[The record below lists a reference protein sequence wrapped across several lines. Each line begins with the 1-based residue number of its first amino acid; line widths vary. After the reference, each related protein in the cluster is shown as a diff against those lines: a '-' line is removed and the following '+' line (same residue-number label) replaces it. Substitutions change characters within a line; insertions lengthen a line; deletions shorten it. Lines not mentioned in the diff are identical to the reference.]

1 MTIILADHDIEGHA
15 SILLSTLEAEGWLDL
30 DSFEFVTFAEL
41 GLPVTT
47 SDRVVWRLAQ
57 SRQMLLLTNNR
68 NMDDAD
74 SLELTIREESNS
86 LSLPVLTIGAVDH
99 MVDSSYRRRCAERLV
114 EVALYLEDYLGTGR
128 VYIP

>member
-1 MTIILADHDIEGHA
+1 
-15 SILLSTLEAEGWLDL
+15 
-30 DSFEFVTFAEL
+30 
-41 GLPVTT
+41 
-47 SDRVVWRLAQ
+47 
-57 SRQMLLLTNNR
+57 MLLLTNNR

-86 LSLPVLTIGAVDH
+86 LSLPVLTIGAIDN
-99 MVDSSYRRRCAERLV
+99 MVESSYRRRCAERLV